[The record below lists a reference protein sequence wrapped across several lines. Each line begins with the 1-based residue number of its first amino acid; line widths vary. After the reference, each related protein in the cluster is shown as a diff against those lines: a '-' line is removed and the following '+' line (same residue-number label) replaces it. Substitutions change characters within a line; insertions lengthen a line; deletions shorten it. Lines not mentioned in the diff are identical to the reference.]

1 MQRRPIPSLF
11 RHGLSAEVRLF
22 IWATLAIVL
31 LVLDSRLRAL
41 EPLRQTVA
49 TGIYPF
55 QRFVMLPGDA
65 VRQIDDW
72 LNAATLIRQENEAL
86 QRQRIEMAQLGTHAA
101 QLAAE
106 NAQLRRLLGI
116 ADTARQPAVVVQ
128 VLYEPPSAFS
138 RRLIFNKGS
147 ASGIAPGM
155 PVIDEGG
162 VVGQVVRV
170 TSRTS
175 EAAMVTDEQV
185 SIPVQLLRNGLRLI
199 AFGGNAP
206 GRIEVRYLN
215 ANADIREGDMLVT
228 SGLGGLFPPGLPVGR
243 VNTVERDTVS
253 GFARIIGEPLAHPER
268 YRHFLVLRV
277 PVDLHDDGLSAQT
290 RADTPET
297 QHPPPVA
304 QPGQG
309 TPDINKP

>member
-11 RHGLSAEVRLF
+11 RHGPSAEVRLF
-22 IWATLAIVL
+22 VLVVLAVAL
-31 LVLDSRLRAL
+31 LVLDSHLRTL

-86 QRQRIEMAQLGTHAA
+86 QRQRIELAQLGSRAT

-106 NAQLRRLLGI
+106 NSQLRRLLGI
-116 ADTARQPAVVVQ
+116 ADTAEQPTVVVQ
-128 VLYEPPSAFS
+128 VLYEPSNAFN

-147 ASGIAPGM
+147 SNGIAPGM

-162 VVGQVVRV
+162 VVGQIVRV
-170 TSRTS
+170 TPKTS
-175 EAAMVTDEQV
+175 EAAMITDEQV

-215 ANADIREGDMLVT
+215 TDADIREGDTLVT

-243 VNTVERDTVS
+243 INVVERDTVS
-253 GFARIIGEPLAHPER
+253 GFARVVGEPLAHPER

-277 PVDLHDDGLSAQT
+277 PVDQDGDVLSEQALT
-290 RADTPET
+290 AAPDE
-297 QHPPPVA
+297 
-304 QPGQG
+304 PGHA
-309 TPDINKP
+309 P

>member
-11 RHGLSAEVRLF
+11 RHGPSAEIRLF
-22 IWATLAIVL
+22 VLAALAVLL
-31 LVLDSRLRAL
+31 LVLDSHLRVL

-86 QRQRIEMAQLGTHAA
+86 QRQRIELAQLSSHAA
-101 QLAAE
+101 QLASE

-116 ADTARQPAVVVQ
+116 ADSTVQTAVVVQ
-128 VLYEPPSAFS
+128 VLYEPPSTFN

-147 ASGIAPGM
+147 SSGIAPGM

-162 VVGQVVRV
+162 VVGQIVRV
-170 TSRTS
+170 TPKTS
-175 EAAMVTDEQV
+175 EVAMVTDEQV

-215 ANADIREGDMLVT
+215 ANADIREGDTLIT

-243 VNTVERDTVS
+243 IHSVERDTAS
-253 GFARIIGEPLAHPER
+253 GFARVVGEPLAHPER

-277 PVDLHDDGLSAQT
+277 PVDQENDVLNTNQDS
-290 RADTPET
+290 P
-297 QHPPPVA
+297 
-304 QPGQG
+304 
-309 TPDINKP
+309 